1 MVIFSAQ
8 SNYQLFFSP
17 HSVTLTSSTSL
28 TSHTSNGVWFHSC
41 DIYTRVHFMSNI
53 YQNRAAHSSQSRDI
67 FHNHKEVVFPDLQ
80 NNLFLLFEIKQDVC
94 LSKQCRGFVQR
105 WKQPYTQKN
114 FNTFLLCI
122 YLFIKI
128 YLVYYVFWLLQ
139 HCTNSLQC
147 LERQMDTD
155 NILHIDILFIVFLFI
170 F

>member
-1 MVIFSAQ
+1 
-8 SNYQLFFSP
+8 
-17 HSVTLTSSTSL
+17 
-28 TSHTSNGVWFHSC
+28 
-41 DIYTRVHFMSNI
+41 MSNI

-114 FNTFLLCI
+114 FNTFLLSI
-122 YLFIKI
+122 YLIIKM
-128 YLVYYVFWLLQ
+128 YLVYNVFWMLQ